1 MKQKK
6 LLAVAALLS
15 MSAFGFSDAHAV
27 TANATAQIRND
38 ISITTVD
45 TPLNFG
51 VIIPGTTEGTV
62 VVAAGSSVGDNP
74 TVTGTGVSM
83 ANYSACSPGH
93 FAVTGDKSTNY
104 VITLP
109 TGDATLT
116 HSTIGTNTMIVD
128 TWTSSKGTQ
137 PVLGTDGTDAFSVGG
152 TLHLG
157 AGQVSGTY
165 NGQYGVTVAYGDIG
179 V

>member
-27 TANATAQIRND
+27 TANATALIRND

-51 VIIPGTTEGTV
+51 VIIPGSAAGTV
-62 VVAAGSSVGDNP
+62 VVAAGSAVGANP

-93 FAVTGDKSTNY
+93 FSVTGDKSTNY

-109 TGDATLT
+109 AASITLT
-116 HSTIGTNTMIVD
+116 HTTIGSNTMTVD
-128 TWTSSKGTQ
+128 TWTSSKVATQ
-137 PVLGTDGTDAFSVGG
+137 PVLGTDGTDTFSVGG
-152 TLHLG
+152 TLNLA
-157 AGQVSGTY
+157 AGQLSGTY
-165 NGQYGVTVAYGDIG
+165 NGQYDVTVAYGNI
-179 V
+179 

>member
-27 TANATAQIRND
+27 TANASAQIRND
-38 ISITTVD
+38 ISITTVN

-51 VIIPGTTEGTV
+51 VIIPGTTAGTV
-62 VVAAGSSVGDNP
+62 VVAAGSSAGVNP

-109 TGDATLT
+109 TTAATLT
-116 HSTIGTNTMIVD
+116 HSTIGANTMTVD
-128 TWTSSKGTQ
+128 TLTSSKGVSQ
-137 PVLGTDGTDAFSVGG
+137 PVLGSDGTDAFSVGG
-152 TLHLG
+152 TLHLA
-157 AGQVSGTY
+157 AGQLSGTY
-165 NGQYGVTVAYGDIG
+165 NGQYAVTVAYGTI
-179 V
+179 